1 MRLFF
6 AIPIP
11 AKEVHLLTALYPQLH
26 HPMIRTVPG
35 RDLHITVCFLGEQD
49 TEQLE
54 TIQQAATA
62 IAATTSPFT
71 LQHQEIAVINKKKHP
86 VMIWAKMA
94 ASPAFDMLCSSFASA
109 FGTGSSAPF
118 TPHITLARIK
128 QIKQLPFSLP
138 QTGHF
143 SIPVATLNLYVSRTL
158 PAGPEYTVIA
168 SWNLG

>member
-11 AKEVHLLTALYPQLH
+11 AKEVQLLTALYPQLH

-35 RDLHITVCFLGEQD
+35 RDLHITVCFLGEKGND
-49 TEQLE
+49 ELE

-62 IAATTSPFT
+62 IAATTPPFT
-71 LQHQEIAVINKKKHP
+71 LLHQEIAVINKKRHP

-94 ASPAFDMLCSSFASA
+94 PSLSFDMLCSSFASS
-109 FGTGSSAPF
+109 FGTGGTAPF

-128 QIKQLPFSLP
+128 QIKQLPFALH

-143 SIPVATLNLYVSRTL
+143 SIPVATVNLYVSRTL